1 METAERTVW
10 TESAGTKDKEMLRQ
24 YHQKRRRIRI
34 VLFVI
39 AAVLPIVMISFL
51 VTHLDMINMWRSQW
65 MDGSGTGSSQE
76 SSSLIIGSAVD
87 EDEFTSDGDPMIACV
102 PIIFKTSDGLDT
114 EEREILQGIKTSFLP
129 PQSVVYPPECLGGDV
144 SEVTAVAREEFVPQD
159 TISMLLNFFLRRPR
173 REIPE
178 ASSLESI
185 SGDDNNTQ
193 LTTDD
198 MTTISPGMSMTTTI
212 DGITTTTPRNL
223 PIETSEEPVQNLSLS
238 SFWTEENSDFDS
250 VREVQAAI
258 MKRYMDPTADPCE
271 DFYQYACGNWEAL
284 NPIPK
289 DRAAYDTF
297 EILRESLDQVLRG
310 LLENENTTSQEV
322 EEDLPIPNS
331 DTDDLVNLEEISE
344 WIANRSNAN
353 SAEQK
358 SIDMFKSC
366 MNYEILER
374 RGLSPLTSLLEELGG
389 WPVLDPNW
397 SEDTFS
403 WLELAA
409 KLRLYN
415 NDIFIVEWV
424 APDIKNSQE
433 NIIQFDQTSLGLPT
447 RDYFL
452 QASNAIYL
460 DAYTEYMAE
469 VIHLMGVEKGDAV
482 IFANEIVDFEK
493 ELAKITQTPEERSN
507 VSLLYRRMT
516 VGELNRQVP
525 EINWTH
531 YLEIVLQRDVN
542 KTEKVVMFALSF
554 MQDLVK
560 LIDKTEQRTVAN
572 YLLWRFVRHRVN
584 NLDDRFI
591 QAKQRFY
598 FVLFGREQS
607 PPRWKACVTQVN
619 SNLGMAV
626 GSMFVRK
633 YFDELSKQDTLTM
646 THELQE
652 AFLEILNGTKWIDNS
667 TKVLAADKVNAMSLR
682 IGYPDYILDQV
693 DLDEKYSGLEIHPE
707 KYFENSLNVLRYM
720 TKYEH
725 DKLSEVVNKTAWH
738 TAPAV
743 VNAYYS
749 RNKNQIMFP
758 AGILQPPF
766 YHKHFP
772 KSLNYGGIGEG
783 LMTLVR
789 VIAIYN
795 PLFHSSL

>member
-1 METAERTVW
+1 MDTTERTVW

-76 SSSLIIGSAVD
+76 PSSLIIGSAVD

-198 MTTISPGMSMTTTI
+198 MTTISRGMSMTTTI

-310 LLENENTTSQEV
+310 LLENENTT
-322 EEDLPIPNS
+322 
-331 DTDDLVNLEEISE
+331 
-344 WIANRSNAN
+344 
-353 SAEQK
+353 
-358 SIDMFKSC
+358 
-366 MNYEILER
+366 
-374 RGLSPLTSLLEELGG
+374 
-389 WPVLDPNW
+389 
-397 SEDTFS
+397 
-403 WLELAA
+403 
-409 KLRLYN
+409 
-415 NDIFIVEWV
+415 
-424 APDIKNSQE
+424 
-433 NIIQFDQTSLGLPT
+433 
-447 RDYFL
+447 
-452 QASNAIYL
+452 
-460 DAYTEYMAE
+460 
-469 VIHLMGVEKGDAV
+469 
-482 IFANEIVDFEK
+482 
-493 ELAKITQTPEERSN
+493 
-507 VSLLYRRMT
+507 
-516 VGELNRQVP
+516 
-525 EINWTH
+525 
-531 YLEIVLQRDVN
+531 
-542 KTEKVVMFALSF
+542 
-554 MQDLVK
+554 
-560 LIDKTEQRTVAN
+560 
-572 YLLWRFVRHRVN
+572 
-584 NLDDRFI
+584 
-591 QAKQRFY
+591 
-598 FVLFGREQS
+598 
-607 PPRWKACVTQVN
+607 
-619 SNLGMAV
+619 
-626 GSMFVRK
+626 
-633 YFDELSKQDTLTM
+633 
-646 THELQE
+646 
-652 AFLEILNGTKWIDNS
+652 
-667 TKVLAADKVNAMSLR
+667 
-682 IGYPDYILDQV
+682 
-693 DLDEKYSGLEIHPE
+693 
-707 KYFENSLNVLRYM
+707 
-720 TKYEH
+720 
-725 DKLSEVVNKTAWH
+725 
-738 TAPAV
+738 
-743 VNAYYS
+743 
-749 RNKNQIMFP
+749 
-758 AGILQPPF
+758 
-766 YHKHFP
+766 
-772 KSLNYGGIGEG
+772 
-783 LMTLVR
+783 
-789 VIAIYN
+789 
-795 PLFHSSL
+795 